1 MRKYISVDIESSGP
15 IPGEYSLL
23 TIGACLVDDD
33 STTFAASLKPLN
45 RNAVPEAMSVSG
57 LSLDELERTGQPP
70 ADAMA
75 AFGEWIAQATQ
86 DGTKAVFVGL
96 NAPFDWS
103 FVNYY
108 FHRFVGDNPFGF
120 RRWTSRRCTWRNRC
134 AWDQT
139 GSSKMAKRLSPTAPG
154 RTMRLR
160 ALYQAELFRLTRSIL
175 VASLPGC
182 LDWHLLHRKAA
193 SAWNSRTP
201 THPHAQAGR
210 TSGCRRS

>member
-1 MRKYISVDIESSGP
+1 MLNCMREKYISVDIESSGP

-70 ADAMA
+70 AEAMA
-75 AFGEWIAQATQ
+75 AFGDWIAQATQ

-108 FHRFVGDNPFGF
+108 FHRFAGGNPFGF
-120 RRWTSRRCTWRNRC
+120 TALDIKALYMGATGCT
-134 AWDQT
+134 WDQT
-139 GSSKMAKRLSPTAPG
+139 GSSKIAKRLSPKRNGTHDA
-154 RTMRLR
+154 LED
-160 ALYQAELFRLTRSIL
+160 ALYQAELFRLTRSI
-175 VASLPGC
+175 S
-182 LDWHLLHRKAA
+182 
-193 SAWNSRTP
+193 SRQ
-201 THPHAQAGR
+201 PH
-210 TSGCRRS
+210 